1 MSKTIITFELQSKQP
16 KPQHGFTLLELL
28 VVVSLLGLLSLT
40 AVALFENAG
49 DQDRF
54 EATRSRLASIR
65 TAIIGDT
72 TRTLNGEPIL
82 SGYVADM
89 GRLPSNI
96 AELLVEDDAA
106 LGVSQTAWAEYDMA
120 DVYVAGL
127 TGKLYAGW
135 RGPYLFGS
143 PEASGAAFRD
153 GWGTQTSPT
162 HAEDYDWNVTLTDAS
177 GMTVSTGVS
186 ATTIAVKSYGADRSP
201 SGTDYNEDYPLSGN
215 LVEANQWQLGVSNII
230 FNLDFTKGVSTTVP
244 ADPLE
249 LQLYSV
255 DVENEMIEELP
266 LVPVTFTLGASS
278 THVQVS
284 VPATKLDGTK
294 LAMGRY
300 AVAVLCPLAVS
311 PTQVFDGECTNGAY
325 SGAPKEVFYFNL
337 LPNTQHVTVHW
348 NTP

>member
-1 MSKTIITFELQSKQP
+1 MPKTLITFALQRKQA

-40 AVALFENAG
+40 AVAIFDNAG

-72 TRTLNGEPIL
+72 SRTLNGEPIL

-96 AELLVEDDAA
+96 AELLIEDDTT
-106 LGVSQTAWAEYDMA
+106 LGVSQAAWAEYGID
-120 DVYVAGL
+120 DVAVGVSVVGL

-135 RGPYLFGS
+135 RGPYLFGN
-143 PEASGAAFRD
+143 PEASGTAFRD
-153 GWGTQTSPT
+153 GWGTEASPT
-162 HAEDYDWNVTLTDAS
+162 HVEDFDWNVILTDAS
-177 GMTVSTGVS
+177 GTVVSTGVS
-186 ATTIAVKSYGADRSP
+186 AATIAVQSYGSDRSP
-201 SGTDYNEDYPLSGN
+201 GGIDYAEDYPLNGN
-215 LVEANQWQLGVSNII
+215 LVEANQWQLGVSNVV
-230 FNLDFTKGVSTTVP
+230 FNLNFSLGASSTIPPPAALELELYYVDMEDGSIDDSNTVP
-244 ADPLE
+244 
-249 LQLYSV
+249 
-255 DVENEMIEELP
+255 
-266 LVPVTFTLGASS
+266 FTLGASD

-284 VPATKLDGTK
+284 MPVTTKLP
-294 LAMGRY
+294 MGRY
-300 AVAVLCPLAVS
+300 AVAVLCPAGVS
-311 PTQVFDGECTNGAY
+311 PTHVFNGKCNDI
-325 SGAPKEVFYFNL
+325 SNGSKEVYYFNM